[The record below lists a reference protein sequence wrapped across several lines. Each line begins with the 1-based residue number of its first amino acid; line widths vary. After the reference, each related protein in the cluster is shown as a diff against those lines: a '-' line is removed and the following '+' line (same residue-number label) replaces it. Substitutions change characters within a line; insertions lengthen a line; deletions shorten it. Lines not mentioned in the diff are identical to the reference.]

1 MFPRNRAEL
10 LGYVGDSLRL
20 LSRRTWGTEY
30 LGVSLSTIKR
40 LEKADPD
47 HPKWV
52 KQSDGR
58 GGFIEMHCRAYILL
72 QFAKRLELE
81 DKPVEWAIRI
91 LRGIIHGEALLD
103 PPEAADTA

>member
-1 MFPRNRAEL
+1 MFPRNQTEL
-10 LGYVGDSLRL
+10 LGYVGNSLRL
-20 LSRRTWGTEY
+20 FSRRTWGIDH

-40 LEKADPD
+40 NEKADPD

-81 DKPVEWAIRI
+81 GRQVGWAIRI
-91 LRGIIHGEALLD
+91 LRSIIQGEALLD
-103 PPEAADTA
+103 PEADAA